1 MINDRWRSTRARLNQ
16 ETGDADTTG
25 LWSRIDASRRAGKS
39 VDLPAR
45 DPRRSV
51 TPALLGVLA
60 VAAVLVLVTLRT
72 SEKRAPATLV
82 SDDPEASALLQ
93 WLPTPALAQSIGA
106 SALLPIDPPDISR
119 LTPRMLVYRYEE
131 GVDGI
136 VTGATGTDTV
146 TIGRNTVDGREQVA
160 VVRMGGSGVVKTLEI
175 VDSLVLADDGSF
187 LFWHY
192 QLKRAGTDFMTRVTT
207 TLKVD
212 SVTISVWRSGGR
224 PVRSPTTWPAN
235 IGPYVRDPLAAML
248 PSLPFREGF
257 ARSLSGLDL
266 VRGTMTPGFA
276 RSLELRVT
284 GTQSIRVPAGRF
296 RCWTVE
302 LTAVYLPGDTP
313 QVSRLWVDMAS
324 GSLVRAVWNT
334 YNNFFEEQVLIEQQL
349 TNQPDG
355 RN

>member
-16 ETGDADTTG
+16 ETDDADTAG
-25 LWSRIDASRRAGKS
+25 LWSRIDESRRAGKS

-51 TPALLGVLA
+51 TPALLVVFA
-60 VAAVLVLVTLRT
+60 VAAVLVLATLRT
-72 SEKRAPATLV
+72 SEERAPATLP

-93 WLPTPALAQSIGA
+93 WLPTPALAQSVGA
-106 SALLPIDPPDISR
+106 SALPPIDPPNISR
-119 LTPRMLVYRYEE
+119 LTPRTLVYRYEE
-131 GVDGI
+131 GVDEI

-146 TIGRNTVDGREQVA
+146 TIGRNTVNGREQVA
-160 VVRMGGSGVVKTLEI
+160 VVRTGKSGVVKTLEV
-175 VDSLVLADDGSF
+175 VDSLMLADDGSF

-192 QLKRAGTDFMTRVTT
+192 QVKRNGTDKVWRVATTFRTDSITT
-207 TLKVD
+207 TW
-212 SVTISVWRSGGR
+212 WRSGGR
-224 PVRSPTTWPAN
+224 PAPAPTTWPAN
-235 IGPYVRDPLAAML
+235 IGPYVKDPLAAML

-257 ARSLSGLDL
+257 ARSVSGLDL

-302 LTAVYLPGDTP
+302 LTAVYLPGDKP
-313 QVSRLWVDMAS
+313 QVSRLWVDMDS
-324 GSLVRAVWNT
+324 GSLVRAVWGT
-334 YNNFFEEQVLIEQQL
+334 YNGFFEEQVLTEKHLPEPQ
-349 TNQPDG
+349 G
-355 RN
+355 RD